1 MMQRYF
7 LHLSSFFFDMSDNFG
22 RQLEA
27 QIGKEQRRVHQGHI
41 LENICISTCI
51 SRTQI
56 AEEVPSHSGRTRD
69 STTIVSSIY
78 LSDLGDL
85 APPRWTLKCH
95 WRCYRHVACLL
106 FHQVI
111 FLQVFSGRF
120 SIHQALGPPKRTSP
134 LSQTPRRENL
144 FGDTDAQFNSAVQNL
159 PAVKA
164 ARERAMLLD
173 LHNKIDI
180 VYRFKLIYS
189 DVMWACVN
197 DFKCAKHSEHI
208 AVLTLLLL
216 LYIPRISKVSYWATG
231 IFVPRRS
238 ADDRTTSRNR
248 PCGSASQRP
257 VLEAVETL
265 GTAICSCSGVRCNS
279 QSSNF
284 HLALIQRS
292 CLIKFSASYFFNI
305 NEHRAA
311 LQIVCWSFAFNSL
324 VFSISPRTAFHASPF
339 CISCGSSYHQGPSR
353 MIQLWFLIAEAKQ
366 QRHS

>member
-1 MMQRYF
+1 MEDFRFIKPLGPQ
-7 LHLSSFFFDMSDNFG
+7 
-22 RQLEA
+22 
-27 QIGKEQRRVHQGHI
+27 KEQVRWVRLQGEKTFLEIQMRNSIVRCRTCRLWRRQGREPCC
-41 LENICISTCI
+41 LTCI
-51 SRTQI
+51 
-56 AEEVPSHSGRTRD
+56 TR
-69 STTIVSSIY
+69 
-78 LSDLGDL
+78 
-85 APPRWTLKCH
+85 
-95 WRCYRHVACLL
+95 
-106 FHQVI
+106 
-111 FLQVFSGRF
+111 
-120 SIHQALGPPKRTSP
+120 
-134 LSQTPRRENL
+134 
-144 FGDTDAQFNSAVQNL
+144 
-159 PAVKA
+159 
-164 ARERAMLLD
+164 
-173 LHNKIDI
+173 
-180 VYRFKLIYS
+180 LILYT
-189 DVMWACVN
+189 VN